1 MAAKLMDGG
10 QISPPSTSIDTM
22 AAKLKEAGKSARRG
36 GKQGPLGL
44 RG

>member
-22 AAKLKEAGKSARRG
+22 AAKLREAGNPRAEEENRG
-36 GKQGPLGL
+36 H
-44 RG
+44 